1 MSDYISDEEQ
11 MNRFSEWWNEHG
23 TSLLIAVGL
32 AIASIVGWNFYS
44 DNRQQNIEASTA
56 LYAEYV
62 DAAAEAKAAIA
73 QRIKAEFPG
82 TSVHSLVALDEAKKA
97 ADDENL
103 DAAIQALVEARD
115 AAPDALLAELAMIR
129 LAKVQ
134 YAQGNAAKALQTL
147 QGIRNLGYQSWAL
160 ELTGDIYLA
169 EGNTEQAFAAYTSAL
184 DSLKGDANRP
194 LLEIKRDNAAPA
206 DGEFTVFSQP
216 LNQALK
222 RARETLATDES
233 APEEEDN
240 HDEEHTRS
248 PE

>member
-1 MSDYISDEEQ
+1 VSEYISDEEQ

-73 QRIKAEFPG
+73 QQIKTEFPG

-97 ADDENL
+97 ADDQNL
-103 DAAIQALVEARD
+103 PAAAQALVEARD

-134 YAQGNAAKALQTL
+134 YAQGNAEEALQTL
-147 QGIRNLGYQSWAL
+147 QGIRNQGYQSWAL

-169 EGNTEQAFAAYTSAL
+169 EGNSEQAYAAYTSAL
-184 DSLKGDANRP
+184 DGLEGDANRP

-233 APEEEDN
+233 APEE
-240 HDEEHTRS
+240 
-248 PE
+248 

>member
-1 MSDYISDEEQ
+1 VSEYISDEEQ

-44 DNRQQNIEASTA
+44 DNRQQSIEASTA

-62 DAAAEAKAAIA
+62 DAAEEAKAAIA
-73 QRIKAEFPG
+73 QQIKTEFPG

-97 ADDENL
+97 ADDQNL
-103 DAAIQALVEARD
+103 PAAAQALVEARD

-134 YAQGNAAKALQTL
+134 YAQGNAKEALQTL
-147 QGIRNLGYQSWAL
+147 QGIRNPGYQSWAL

-169 EGNTEQAFAAYTSAL
+169 EGDSEQAFAAYTSAL
-184 DSLKGDANRP
+184 DSMEDNTSRP
-194 LLEIKRDNAAPA
+194 LLEIKRDNAAPSN
-206 DGEFTVFSQP
+206 GEFTVFSQP

-233 APEEEDN
+233 ALEE
-240 HDEEHTRS
+240 
-248 PE
+248 

>member
-32 AIASIVGWNFYS
+32 AIASIVGWSFYS

-56 LYAEYV
+56 LYAKYV
-62 DAAAEAKAAIA
+62 DAAAEAKEAIA

-103 DAAIQALVEARD
+103 AAAIQALVEARD

-129 LAKVQ
+129 MAKVQ
-134 YAQGNAAKALQTL
+134 YAQGNAAEALQTL

-169 EGNTEQAFAAYTSAL
+169 EGDSEQAFAAYTSAL
-184 DSLKGDANRP
+184 DSLEGDANRP

-206 DGEFTVFSQP
+206 NGEFTVFSQP

-233 APEEEDN
+233 APEE
-240 HDEEHTRS
+240 
-248 PE
+248 

>member
-1 MSDYISDEEQ
+1 MSEYISDEEQ
-11 MNRFSEWWNEHG
+11 MNRFKEWWNEYG
-23 TSLLIAVGL
+23 TLLLILVGL
-32 AIASIVGWNFYS
+32 AIASIVGWNVYS
-44 DNRQQNIEASTA
+44 DNRQQNIEASTS

-62 DAAAEAKAAIA
+62 DATAEAKAAIA
-73 QRIKAEFPG
+73 QQIKAEFPG

-103 DAAIQALVEARD
+103 AAAIQALVEARD

-134 YAQGNAAKALQTL
+134 YAQGNSEEALQTL
-147 QGIRNLGYQSWAL
+147 QSVRNRGYKSWAL

-169 EGNTEQAFAAYTSAL
+169 EGKSEQAFAAYSSAL
-184 DSLKGDANRP
+184 NGMEGDNNRP
-194 LLEIKRDNAAPA
+194 FLEIKLNNAAPA

-233 APEEEDN
+233 ALEK
-240 HDEEHTRS
+240 
-248 PE
+248 

>member
-1 MSDYISDEEQ
+1 MSEYISDEEQ

-23 TSLLIAVGL
+23 TSLLITVGL

-73 QRIKAEFPG
+73 QQIKTEFPG

-97 ADDENL
+97 ADDANL
-103 DAAIQALVEARD
+103 AAAIQALVEARD
-115 AAPDALLAELAMIR
+115 AAPGALLAELAMIR

-134 YAQGNAAKALQTL
+134 YAQGNAEEALQTL
-147 QGIRNLGYQSWAL
+147 QGIRNPGYQSWAL

-169 EGNTEQAFAAYTSAL
+169 EGNSEQAYAAYTSAL
-184 DSLKGDANRP
+184 DSLEGDANRP

-233 APEEEDN
+233 APEE
-240 HDEEHTRS
+240 
-248 PE
+248 

>member
-1 MSDYISDEEQ
+1 MSEYISDEEQ

-184 DSLKGDANRP
+184 DSLKGDTNRP

-233 APEEEDN
+233 APEE
-240 HDEEHTRS
+240 
-248 PE
+248 

>member
-1 MSDYISDEEQ
+1 MSEYISDEEQ

-233 APEEEDN
+233 APEESAP
-240 HDEEHTRS
+240 EE
-248 PE
+248 

>member
-1 MSDYISDEEQ
+1 MSEYISDEEQ

-32 AIASIVGWNFYS
+32 TIATIVGWNLYS
-44 DNRQQNIEASTA
+44 DNRQQDIEASTA

-62 DAAAEAKAAIA
+62 NAKAEAKAAIA
-73 QRIKAEFPG
+73 QQIKAEFPG
-82 TSVHSLVALDEAKKA
+82 TSVHSLVALYEAKKA

-103 DAAIQALVEARD
+103 AAATESLVEARD

-129 LAKVQ
+129 LAKVH
-134 YAQGNAAKALQTL
+134 YALGNVEDALQTL
-147 QGIRNLGYQSWAL
+147 QGMRKPGYQSRAL

-169 EGNTEQAFAAYTSAL
+169 EGDSKKAFAAYTSAL
-184 DSLKGDANRP
+184 DSMEDDTNRP
-194 LLEIKRDNAAPA
+194 LLEIKQENAAPA

-233 APEEEDN
+233 APEE
-240 HDEEHTRS
+240 
-248 PE
+248 

>member
-1 MSDYISDEEQ
+1 MSEYISDEEQ

-62 DAAAEAKAAIA
+62 DAAEEAKAAIA
-73 QRIKAEFPG
+73 QQIKTEFPG

-97 ADDENL
+97 ADDANL
-103 DAAIQALVEARD
+103 AAATQALVEARD

-134 YAQGNAAKALQTL
+134 YAQGNAEEALQTL
-147 QGIRNLGYQSWAL
+147 QGIRNQGYQSWAL

-169 EGNTEQAFAAYTSAL
+169 EGNSEQAYAAYTSAL
-184 DSLKGDANRP
+184 DSLEGDANRP

-233 APEEEDN
+233 APEE
-240 HDEEHTRS
+240 
-248 PE
+248 

>member
-1 MSDYISDEEQ
+1 MSEYISDEEQ

-97 ADDENL
+97 ADDEDL

-233 APEEEDN
+233 APEESAP
-240 HDEEHTRS
+240 EE
-248 PE
+248 

>member
-1 MSDYISDEEQ
+1 MSEYISDEEQ

-32 AIASIVGWNFYS
+32 AIASIFGWNFYS

-73 QRIKAEFPG
+73 QQIKTEFPG

-97 ADDENL
+97 ADDANL
-103 DAAIQALVEARD
+103 AAATQALVEARD

-134 YAQGNAAKALQTL
+134 YAQGNAEEALQTL
-147 QGIRNLGYQSWAL
+147 QGIRNPGYQSWAL

-169 EGNTEQAFAAYTSAL
+169 EGNSEQAYAAYTSAL
-184 DSLKGDANRP
+184 DSLEGDANRP

-233 APEEEDN
+233 APEE
-240 HDEEHTRS
+240 
-248 PE
+248 

>member
-1 MSDYISDEEQ
+1 VSEYISDEEQ
-11 MNRFSEWWNEHG
+11 MNRFKEWWNEYG
-23 TSLLIAVGL
+23 TLLLILVGL
-32 AIASIVGWNFYS
+32 AIASIVGWNVYS
-44 DNRQQNIEASTA
+44 DNRQQNIEASTS

-62 DAAAEAKAAIA
+62 DATAEAKAAIA
-73 QRIKAEFPG
+73 QQIKAEFPG

-103 DAAIQALVEARD
+103 AAAIQALVEARD

-134 YAQGNAAKALQTL
+134 YAQGNSEEALQTL
-147 QGIRNLGYQSWAL
+147 QSVRNRGYKSWAL

-169 EGNTEQAFAAYTSAL
+169 EGKSEQAFAAYSSAL
-184 DSLKGDANRP
+184 NGMEDDNNRP
-194 LLEIKRDNAAPA
+194 FLEIKLNNAAPA

-233 APEEEDN
+233 ALEK
-240 HDEEHTRS
+240 
-248 PE
+248 

>member
-1 MSDYISDEEQ
+1 MSEYISDEEQ
-11 MNRFSEWWNEHG
+11 MNRFGEWWNEHG

-32 AIASIVGWNFYS
+32 AITTIVGWNFYS
-44 DNRQQNIEASTA
+44 DNRQQNLEASTA

-73 QRIKAEFPG
+73 QQIKTECPG
-82 TSVHSLVALDEAKKA
+82 TSVHSLAAPAEAKTA
-97 ADDENL
+97 ADDANL
-103 DAAIQALVEARD
+103 AAATQALVEARD

-134 YAQGNAAKALQTL
+134 YAQGNAEEALQTL
-147 QGIRNLGYQSWAL
+147 QGIRNPGYQSWAL

-169 EGNTEQAFAAYTSAL
+169 EGNSEQAYAAYTSAL
-184 DSLKGDANRP
+184 DSLEGDANRP

-233 APEEEDN
+233 APEE
-240 HDEEHTRS
+240 
-248 PE
+248 

>member
-1 MSDYISDEEQ
+1 MSEYINDEEQ

-233 APEEEDN
+233 APEESAP
-240 HDEEHTRS
+240 EE
-248 PE
+248 

>member
-222 RARETLATDES
+222 RARETLAIDES
-233 APEEEDN
+233 APEESAP
-240 HDEEHTRS
+240 EE
-248 PE
+248 

>member
-1 MSDYISDEEQ
+1 MSEYISDEEQ

-73 QRIKAEFPG
+73 QQIKTEFPG

-97 ADDENL
+97 ADDANL
-103 DAAIQALVEARD
+103 AAATQALVEARD

-134 YAQGNAAKALQTL
+134 YAQGNAEEALQTL
-147 QGIRNLGYQSWAL
+147 QGIRNQGYQSWAL

-169 EGNTEQAFAAYTSAL
+169 EGNSEQAYAAYTSAL
-184 DSLKGDANRP
+184 DSQEGDANRP

-233 APEEEDN
+233 APEE
-240 HDEEHTRS
+240 
-248 PE
+248 

>member
-1 MSDYISDEEQ
+1 MSEYISDEEQ

-56 LYAEYV
+56 LYADYV

-233 APEEEDN
+233 APEESAP
-240 HDEEHTRS
+240 EE
-248 PE
+248 

>member
-1 MSDYISDEEQ
+1 MSEYISDEEQ

-73 QRIKAEFPG
+73 QQIKTEFPG
-82 TSVHSLVALDEAKKA
+82 TSVHSLVALYEAKKA
-97 ADDENL
+97 ADDANL
-103 DAAIQALVEARD
+103 AAATQALVEARD

-134 YAQGNAAKALQTL
+134 YAQGNAEEALQTL
-147 QGIRNLGYQSWAL
+147 QGIRNPGYQSWAL

-169 EGNTEQAFAAYTSAL
+169 EGNSEQAYAAYTSAL
-184 DSLKGDANRP
+184 DSLEGDANRP

-233 APEEEDN
+233 APEE
-240 HDEEHTRS
+240 
-248 PE
+248 

>member
-1 MSDYISDEEQ
+1 MSEYISDEEQ

-184 DSLKGDANRP
+184 DRLKGDANRP

-233 APEEEDN
+233 APEESAP
-240 HDEEHTRS
+240 EE
-248 PE
+248 

>member
-1 MSDYISDEEQ
+1 MSEYISDEEQ
-11 MNRFSEWWNEHG
+11 MNRFKEWWNEYG
-23 TSLLIAVGL
+23 ISLLILVGL
-32 AIASIVGWNFYS
+32 AITSIVGWNFYS

-62 DAAAEAKAAIA
+62 DAAAEAKAVIA
-73 QRIKAEFPG
+73 QQIKAEFPD

-103 DAAIQALVEARD
+103 AAAIQALVEARD

-134 YAQGNAAKALQTL
+134 YAQGNTEEALQTL
-147 QGIRNLGYQSWAL
+147 QSVRNRGYKSWAL

-169 EGNTEQAFAAYTSAL
+169 EGDSERAFAAYSSAL
-184 DSLKGDANRP
+184 NGTEDDSNRP
-194 LLEIKRDNAAPA
+194 FLEIKLNNAAPA
-206 DGEFTVFSQP
+206 DGEFSVFSQP

-222 RARETLATDES
+222 QARETLATDES
-233 APEEEDN
+233 ALEK
-240 HDEEHTRS
+240 
-248 PE
+248 

>member
-1 MSDYISDEEQ
+1 MSEYISDEEQ

-23 TSLLIAVGL
+23 TSLLFAVGL

-206 DGEFTVFSQP
+206 NGEFTVFSQP

-233 APEEEDN
+233 APEE
-240 HDEEHTRS
+240 
-248 PE
+248 

>member
-1 MSDYISDEEQ
+1 MSEYISDEEQ

-62 DAAAEAKAAIA
+62 DAAAEAKTAIA

-233 APEEEDN
+233 AQEESAPEE
-240 HDEEHTRS
+240 
-248 PE
+248 

>member
-1 MSDYISDEEQ
+1 MSEYISDEEQ

-23 TSLLIAVGL
+23 ASLLIAVGL

-184 DSLKGDANRP
+184 DSLKSDANRP

-233 APEEEDN
+233 APEESAP
-240 HDEEHTRS
+240 EE
-248 PE
+248 

>member
-1 MSDYISDEEQ
+1 MSEYISDEEQ

-32 AIASIVGWNFYS
+32 AIATIVGWNFYS
-44 DNRQQNIEASTA
+44 DNRQQNLEASTA

-62 DAAAEAKAAIA
+62 DAAEEAKAAIA
-73 QRIKAEFPG
+73 QQIKTEFPG

-97 ADDENL
+97 ADDANL
-103 DAAIQALVEARD
+103 AAATQALVEARD

-134 YAQGNAAKALQTL
+134 YAQGNAEEALQTL
-147 QGIRNLGYQSWAL
+147 QGIRNQGYQSWAL

-169 EGNTEQAFAAYTSAL
+169 EGNSEQAYAAYTSAL
-184 DSLKGDANRP
+184 DSLEGDANRP

-233 APEEEDN
+233 APEE
-240 HDEEHTRS
+240 
-248 PE
+248 

>member
-1 MSDYISDEEQ
+1 MSEYISDEEQ

-134 YAQGNAAKALQTL
+134 YAQGDAAKALQTL

-184 DSLKGDANRP
+184 DSLKSDANRP

-216 LNQALK
+216 LNQALT

-233 APEEEDN
+233 APEESAP
-240 HDEEHTRS
+240 EE
-248 PE
+248 

>member
-1 MSDYISDEEQ
+1 MSEYISDEEQ

-62 DAAAEAKAAIA
+62 DAAEEAKAAIA
-73 QRIKAEFPG
+73 QQIKTEFPG

-97 ADDENL
+97 ADDANL
-103 DAAIQALVEARD
+103 AAATQALVEARD

-134 YAQGNAAKALQTL
+134 YAQGNAEEALQTL
-147 QGIRNLGYQSWAL
+147 QGIRNQGYQSWAL

-169 EGNTEQAFAAYTSAL
+169 EGNSEQAYAAYTSAL
-184 DSLKGDANRP
+184 DRLEGDANRP

-233 APEEEDN
+233 APEE
-240 HDEEHTRS
+240 
-248 PE
+248 

>member
-1 MSDYISDEEQ
+1 MSEYISDEEQ

-115 AAPDALLAELAMIR
+115 AAPDALLSELAMIR

-184 DSLKGDANRP
+184 DSLKGDTNRP

-233 APEEEDN
+233 APEESAP
-240 HDEEHTRS
+240 EE
-248 PE
+248 